1 MRFSPLL
8 IPVVFV
14 GSYVIIEPAE
24 EADKTK
30 VQGDIVA
37 VLFPDHIKKYKQQG
51 VWPFEDQLSNS
62 LGNDDQESG
71 SDGDDNEDD
80 DDNDLFV
87 NNNRVVIEESD
98 TDSESEDETDED
110 DK

>member
-1 MRFSPLL
+1 M
-8 IPVVFV
+8 VFI

-30 VQGDIVA
+30 VEGDIVA

-51 VWPFEDQLSNS
+51 IWPFEDQLSNS
-62 LGNDDQESG
+62 LGNDDEESG
-71 SDGDDNEDD
+71 SDGDDNGDDDEDD
-80 DDNDLFV
+80 DDLFV

-98 TDSESEDETDED
+98 TDSESEDDTDEEN